1 MQAQDCQEEEDEY
14 VFAVI
19 GGKITV
25 YIGGIIGTF
34 IENLTVGSKC
44 VSAEFTVIKGRKEP
58 LLGRESAIELGVL
71 KLQGPLNLV
80 ADNQKIQGYIYR
92 NRKVQ
97 GLSTETSYRSAD
109 PAAQTLRRPAFGLK
123 EKIER
128 NRDA

>member
-44 VSAEFTVIKGRKEP
+44 ISAEFTVIKERKEP
-58 LLGRESAIELGVL
+58 LLGSESAIELGVL

-80 ADNQKIQGYIYR
+80 ADYSEITRRSKDIFTGIGKFKDFQLKLHIDQQIQLR
-92 NRKVQ
+92 N
-97 GLSTETSYRSAD
+97 L
-109 PAAQTLRRPAFGLK
+109 
-123 EKIER
+123 
-128 NRDA
+128 